1 MKVQNN
7 GGPLMM
13 AMGDREQKV
22 KQATAKYEQNLEK
35 ATERVD
41 LTTQQISAMEQ
52 LKRLVQSFTTNA
64 GIMSSQVNNPFIS
77 NGVDIT
83 TQEANGI
90 ATNYVNVTL
99 GDKAQQGTF
108 NVGVNQVATASRLII
123 DNNGNPLTAI
133 PGIAGTLTIDV
144 GLTPN
149 VVTVALGDS
158 LTQIIDNINT
168 QFSNNNVEAQAFA
181 VTTPLGSY
189 IEIRHEQTGANA
201 ITMNWV
207 DGINNT
213 ELTQHSYTL
222 GQKAKI
228 TVEGIEIEQNSNTF
242 NDVLPGVTIKAISP
256 NTSPGAIL
264 NTQTVSIINDPA
276 TALTPL
282 ANFLNS
288 YNSLKVFVA
297 QMTERQGNG
306 FADTAVLNNSSTI
319 SQVQNLLDGFGLGV
333 NTSGGLYKT
342 LSDIGIGFGMDPIPT
357 AESNKL
363 GVEILQ
369 VLDKNKLT
377 DAVTNH
383 FTDFT
388 NLFRAAPTFVSNNAN
403 HGTVLGFGSTSSLLP
418 NNVLN
423 VDIPVSITLNND
435 GNGNATVGSI
445 AATIGGQVYNG
456 NYENGIIT
464 FPDTPLSG
472 ISFTYS
478 NLDYYNNSFGS
489 ENFTVK
495 LTQGLTD
502 VAFYNS
508 NALVSSD
515 GSSGSIIFNQKT
527 LADSLKQQTEDQQ
540 KIEDTIAT
548 KRKEIEAAFDKVSVL
563 DTYNNFIKDALL
575 ELLGTGN
582 N

>member
-7 GGPLMM
+7 NGPLMM

-41 LTTQQISAMEQ
+41 LTTQQVTAMEQ

-64 GIMSSQVNNPFIS
+64 GVMSSQVSNPFIS
-77 NGVDIT
+77 NGLNMT
-83 TQEANGI
+83 TPEASGI

-99 GDKAQQGTF
+99 GDGAQQGTF

-123 DNNGNPLTAI
+123 QGNALPLDEN

-144 GLTPN
+144 AGVHN
-149 VVTVALGDS
+149 NVTVVLGDS

-181 VTTPLGSY
+181 VTTPHGSY

-201 ITMNWV
+201 MSMHWV
-207 DGINNT
+207 DGIANT

-222 GQKAKI
+222 GQTAKI
-228 TVEGIEIEQNSNTF
+228 TVEGIQIEQDTNTF
-242 NDVLPGVTIKAISP
+242 TDVLPGVTIKAISP

-288 YNSLKVFVA
+288 YNSLKIFVA
-297 QMTERQGNG
+297 QMTERQGDG
-306 FADTAVLNNSSTI
+306 FADTAVLNNSSAI
-319 SQVQNLLDGFGLGV
+319 SQAQNLLDSFGLGV
-333 NTSGGLYKT
+333 NTGGGLYKT
-342 LSDIGIGFGMDPIPT
+342 LSDIGIGFGMDPTPN
-357 AESNKL
+357 ADSNKL

-388 NLFRAAPTFVSNNAN
+388 NLFRAAPTFVSNIAN

-423 VDIPVSITLNND
+423 VDIPISIALNN
-435 GNGNATVGSI
+435 GAVTNI
-445 AATIGGQVYNG
+445 AATIDGKFYNG
-456 NYENGIIT
+456 NYDNGIIT

-472 ISFTYS
+472 ISFTYG
-478 NLDYYNNSFGS
+478 NITNDAWN
-489 ENFTVK
+489 EKFTVK

-515 GSSGSIIFNQKT
+515 GTRGSVIFNQKT
-527 LADSLKQQTEDQQ
+527 LTDSLKQQTEDQQ

-563 DTYNNFIKDALL
+563 DTYNNFIKEALS
-575 ELLGTGN
+575 ELLSVGN
-582 N
+582 